1 MESQTRNR
9 NNVSCFSHSIRM
21 ATGLVALGVLQSGC
35 ERSPQPVE
43 SSPRSVVADVIVSVS
58 NQTRRRMQIYLE
70 AGVSE
75 HVLGVL
81 DARSSRSFSLPSGLG
96 EAMSALQFEARERGA
111 VTGFRSGVFS
121 LSPGQQALWTF
132 DEGGSRAVT
141 TR

>member
-1 MESQTRNR
+1 MSLRFTR
-9 NNVSCFSHSIRM
+9 SIQM
-21 ATGLVALGVLQSGC
+21 AGTLAALCTLLSGC

-43 SSPRSVVADVIVSVS
+43 GTPRSVVADVIVSVR
-58 NQTRRRMQIYLE
+58 NQTPRRMLIYLE
-70 AGVSE
+70 AGATE
-75 HVLGVL
+75 HSLGVL
-81 DARSSRSFSLPSGLG
+81 AARSSRSFSLPSGLG

-111 VTGFRSGVFS
+111 TTGFRSGVFS